1 MGPDG
6 PVVQCLCWWG
16 PAQRRQGQPTNPKS
30 NGLQSR
36 GWKILWVLADQASD
50 LSHVPRFPTTLF
62 FSPRVLLCLSERS
75 GCRHAMKSYMIDCTW
90 FKLRFHGFISC
101 SYCSFDSLVCQKMIA
116 CTRTWIHV
124 CSPSCLHMF
133 WSEPPPNSSKGTGWM
148 PNLFHTVW
156 TVRQFFGIH
165 WFWSDYVRFEISP
178 AVSVK
183 IEAPHLQ
190 GKVTRVDPS
199 MAIVRLFW
207 EAPPGQRAAAS
218 SRWFMDIYG
227 DLMNLIDD
235 I

>member
-1 MGPDG
+1 M
-6 PVVQCLCWWG
+6 
-16 PAQRRQGQPTNPKS
+16 NP
-30 NGLQSR
+30 
-36 GWKILWVLADQASD
+36 
-50 LSHVPRFPTTLF
+50 
-62 FSPRVLLCLSERS
+62 
-75 GCRHAMKSYMIDCTW
+75 
-90 FKLRFHGFISC
+90 
-101 SYCSFDSLVCQKMIA
+101 
-116 CTRTWIHV
+116 

-156 TVRQFFGIH
+156 RVRQFFGIH

-235 I
+235 IWWYLWIRLWVRRYEKRGDIRQRSPERSVRSGALSYRSCTSSRGGPFGQHFFITVDFNLFPYLLFTYLDSTASGPPKVLRPHHCTIVLWQPFRL